1 MYFSDLG
8 GGPQEKFNLDEVKE
22 AHLDQMNA
30 NHLIYSNQNDTD
42 QPKKQSPTAAHVLDD
57 QSTQEEEEDDTME
70 ELYGRP
76 SSSFPAEID
85 QDQPLV
91 PSEESNSM
99 DHVENQTEVLT
110 DGQRLELSTSST
122 NEPDLMEKEVQ
133 SITTTTA
140 PATSKTK
147 RINVR
152 NIQVF

>member
-1 MYFSDLG
+1 MHFSDLG
-8 GGPQEKFNLDEVKE
+8 GGPPEKFNLDEEKE

-30 NHLIYSNQNDTD
+30 NHLVYPNQNDTD
-42 QPKKQSPTAAHVLDD
+42 QPKKQSPNAAHVVDVD
-57 QSTQEEEEDDTME
+57 STQEEDETME
-70 ELYGRP
+70 ELNERP
-76 SSSFPAEID
+76 SKSFPTEID

-140 PATSKTK
+140 PAPPKTK